1 MIEKKQRF
9 SQFTAG
15 SHQNEHI
22 RNWEIIIDG
31 GDDYHDDRQ
40 IDGRQTE
47 R

>member
-1 MIEKKQRF
+1 MIEKNQRF
-9 SQFTAG
+9 GQFTAG

-22 RNWEIIIDG
+22 RNCGIIIDN
-31 GDDYHDDRQ
+31 GDDYREDRQ